1 MPTRILRLLCLV
13 IWAGLATPA
22 LAEGK
27 LAFVVGINAYS
38 NLGAEAQL
46 QRAVADATAVGEALR
61 ALDYEVTLLTEDAK
75 LETIVSRFE
84 AFTAK
89 IRPGDTIVF
98 YYAGHGVSLDDGNYL
113 IPADIPM
120 LGPNDERLA
129 KRLAI
134 PEHDFSQDIAKT
146 GARVAVMVIDACRN
160 NPFPQKGTRALG
172 ASTRGFSRMEQ
183 ADGMF
188 TLYSAREGQAAID
201 RLSGG
206 DADANSVFTRV
217 FLKELKTPGVNL
229 SELGDRV
236 RDEVAALAR
245 ANGQDQVPAVY
256 NDLLGSR
263 TVFLAGP
270 GATAPAPE
278 AVAPAPVAPA
288 PQRPAAS
295 ASQPAAPAQSA
306 ALTPVAPAPAPQRP
320 RCGGNADEAVM
331 TPVLNVFQALR
342 TKDIDLYA
350 RQWSD
355 DAFYQDERTRVPIAR
370 DQIIA
375 KKRQAFL
382 RWSSVDARITGPT
395 ILSKTD
401 SEAVLEDEYVLTIQ
415 SGQRVLRDSARER
428 YVVHCEANDHWQIK
442 QNLDYMQ

>member
-1 MPTRILRLLCLV
+1 MPMRNLRLLCLV
-13 IWAGLATPA
+13 IWTVVATPA
-22 LAEGK
+22 LAEGR
-27 LAFVVGINAYS
+27 LAFVVGVNAYA

-46 QRAVADATAVGEALR
+46 QRAVADATAVGDALK
-61 ALDYEVTLLTEDAK
+61 ALGYEVTRVTDDTR

-84 AFTAK
+84 AFTAN

-98 YYAGHGVSLDDGNYL
+98 YYAGHGISLDDGNYL

-134 PEHDFSQDIAKT
+134 PERDFSQDIAKT

-172 ASTRGFSRMEQ
+172 ASTRGFSRLEQ
-183 ADGMF
+183 PEGMF

-201 RLSGG
+201 RLSGR
-206 DADANSVFTRV
+206 DVDANSVFTRV

-236 RDEVAALAR
+236 RDEVAALALE
-245 ANGQDQVPAVY
+245 NGQDQVPAVY

-270 GATAPAPE
+270 GATASAQQP
-278 AVAPAPVAPA
+278 VTPAPVAPS
-288 PQRPAAS
+288 PRPAAP
-295 ASQPAAPAQSA
+295 ASLPAAPAQSA
-306 ALTPVAPAPAPQRP
+306 ALTPAAPSPAPQRP
-320 RCGGNADEAVM
+320 SCGGNADEAVM
-331 TPVLNVFQALR
+331 APVLNVFQALR

-350 RQWSD
+350 HQWSD
-355 DAFYQDERTRVPIAR
+355 DAVYQDERTRVPVAR
-370 DQIIA
+370 EQIIA
-375 KKRQAFL
+375 KKRQAFQ
-382 RWSSVDARITGPT
+382 RWRSVDARITGPT
-395 ILSKTD
+395 VVSKTD

-415 SGQRVLRDSARER
+415 SGQRVLRDSAKER
-428 YVVHCEANDHWQIK
+428 YVVRCEANDRWQIK